1 MNDRNGRFDTTCT
14 GKSNNVRH
22 VNTVNSAQFVI
33 EKVPP
38 CTRISLRC
46 VNFSLCSSLTRQLK
60 REETQTATT
69 QANITENRWLGLFS
83 FTFSP

>member
-14 GKSNNVRH
+14 GKSNNVSH

-38 CTRISLRC
+38 CTRISVRC
-46 VNFSLCSSLTRQLK
+46 VNFSLFLANRQK
-60 REETQTATT
+60 RGDSNSNDT
-69 QANITENRWLGLFS
+69 S
-83 FTFSP
+83 